1 MYPRVKNVKAKE
13 NYLLEIQF
21 TNNSCRVFDIK
32 PYLNFGVFKE
42 LKNIEYFRKVNRLG
56 VSIAWP
62 HGQDICPD
70 TLFLESKPLTGK
82 PSRRR
87 SRLSHSSHR

>member
-21 TNNSCRVFDIK
+21 ANNSRGFFDIK
-32 PYLNFGVFKE
+32 PYLNFGVFQE
-42 LKNIEYFRKVNRLG
+42 LKNIAYFRKVKRLG
-56 VSIAWP
+56 NSIAWP

-70 TLFLESKPLTGK
+70 TLFIESKLLTGK
-82 PSRRR
+82 SGGRKPRKKK
-87 SRLSHSSHR
+87 